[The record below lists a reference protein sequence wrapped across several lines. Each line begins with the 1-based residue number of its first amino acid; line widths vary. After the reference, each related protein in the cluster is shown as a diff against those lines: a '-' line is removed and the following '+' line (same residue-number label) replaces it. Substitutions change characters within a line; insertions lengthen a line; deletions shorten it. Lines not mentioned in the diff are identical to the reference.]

1 MPFVIIVLALGTFA
15 IGTDGYLVAGLLP
28 NIADDMKVTVG
39 VAGQLVTL
47 FAIAYAFGS
56 PLLSTLTANVGHK
69 RILLSAMLLFTLAN
83 LASTLVPSAIW
94 LFGTRLLAA
103 LGASLYTPTA
113 MATATQLVDV
123 RQRGRALAT
132 VIAGS
137 TGALVLGLPLGSW
150 IGTLFGWRASFGM
163 VALIG
168 AASTL
173 LLALLLPPVSYTSS
187 AVTWHE
193 RLALLSKRHV
203 LLVLGLTF
211 VSLVGANSILTYVVP
226 LLQRLTTFKAEMLS
240 AALLG
245 IGVASFVGNLIGGYL
260 ADRWGISRMLI
271 RVYGSLVVITMS
283 FSFLMLFPKSTALNA
298 VVIVVFALW
307 GIISWLG
314 APALNGYL
322 ASLEPQSTTVALS
335 LNVTALYLGV
345 AGAGSIGGFVL
356 TLGGIAYMG
365 LVCGLIEVLALAM
378 ALLSIRVGG
387 AVSTA
392 NQRQYVPP
400 ATQESAKIGNQ

>member
-28 NIADDMKVTVG
+28 NIASDMKVTVG

-47 FAIAYAFGS
+47 FAITYAFGS
-56 PLLSTLTANVGHK
+56 PLLSTLTANVGRK
-69 RILLSAMLLFTLAN
+69 RVLLGAMMLFTLAN
-83 LASTLVPSAIW
+83 LASTLVPSAFW
-94 LFGTRLLAA
+94 LFGTRILAA

-113 MATATQLVDV
+113 MATATQLVDGK
-123 RQRGRALAT
+123 QRGRALAT

-150 IGTLFGWRASFGM
+150 IGTLFGWRTSFGM

-168 AASTL
+168 AGSTL
-173 LLALLLPPVSYTSS
+173 LLAILLPQVEHVRG
-187 AVTWHE
+187 AITWRD
-193 RLALLSKRHV
+193 RLTLLSKRHV

-211 VSLVGANSILTYVVP
+211 VSLVGANSILTYVMP
-226 LLQRLTTFKAEMLS
+226 ILQRLTTFKAEMLS
-240 AALLG
+240 VALFG
-245 IGVASFVGNLIGGYL
+245 IGVASFVGNLLGGYL
-260 ADRWGISRMLI
+260 ADRWGISRTLL
-271 RVYGSLVVITMS
+271 RVYGSLVVITFG
-283 FSFLMLFPKSTALNA
+283 FSLLMFFHKSTILN
-298 VVIVVFALW
+298 VTVIVVFVLW

-345 AGAGSIGGFVL
+345 AGAGSVGGLVL
-356 TLGGIAYMG
+356 TLGGVTYMG
-365 LVCGLIEVLALAM
+365 LVCGLIEVLALVL
-378 ALLSIRVGG
+378 ALFCIRAGNAVGKFSERRETH
-387 AVSTA
+387 VSFKSF
-392 NQRQYVPP
+392 R
-400 ATQESAKIGNQ
+400 